1 MMYNTKKLKCPC
13 CGNYYD
19 AVDCGDDRF
28 IGIGEICP
36 ICFWQYDI
44 LGEERET
51 IAVGPNK
58 VSLIEARENYI
69 KIGAKEERLLPYV
82 RKPRLDELPENNE

>member
-1 MMYNTKKLKCPC
+1 MYNTKKLKCAC

-19 AVDCGDDRF
+19 AVDYGKDRLF
-28 IGIGEICP
+28 GLGEICP

-44 LGEERET
+44 AGEEKET
-51 IAVGPNK
+51 IVIGPNK